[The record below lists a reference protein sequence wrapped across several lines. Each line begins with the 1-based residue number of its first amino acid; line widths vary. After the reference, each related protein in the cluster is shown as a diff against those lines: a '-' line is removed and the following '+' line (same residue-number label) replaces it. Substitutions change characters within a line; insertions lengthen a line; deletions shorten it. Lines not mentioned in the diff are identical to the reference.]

1 MSYPASNGQNQI
13 AHGPHAQLSQGRA
26 TASVS
31 DSRLSPEAE
40 DGMKRFIPKAYAFY
54 GMNNKNK
61 LTDYLADP
69 NNNINN
75 VTNAGFT
82 VITGIAFLV
91 NLLGSRKNPEYVKNA
106 VWAGLAFT
114 GLGLFPSLS
123 GYENRQNQN
132 RDILNGVK
140 TLGATATLE
149 DWQKY
154 KNASQNQPFLKGV

>member
-13 AHGPHAQLSQGRA
+13 AHRPHTQLSQGRSI
-26 TASVS
+26 ASVS

-40 DGMKRFIPKAYAFY
+40 DGMKRFIPKAYALY

-69 NNNINN
+69 NKNINN
-75 VTNAGFT
+75 LTNTGFT
-82 VITGIAFLV
+82 VMAGSAFLV

-106 VWAGLAFT
+106 VWSGLAFT

-123 GYENRQNQN
+123 DYEYRQNQN

-154 KNASQNQPFLKGV
+154 KKTHPEITNG